1 VPQQSHFNWSTILQ
15 AGAIVTSVIVTVV
28 TLSRR

>member
-15 AGAIVTSVIVTVV
+15 AGAIVTSLAVTII